1 MSAKKNTEVLIGGK
15 KYTISG
21 YEEEE
26 YLQRVA
32 SYINSKLKEFNEID
46 SFRRLSADMKSI
58 LTEVN
63 IADDYFKAKEQIEKL
78 ESDCETKDQDIFKFK
93 HDLINLQVENEELKK
108 HIESLDEEKK
118 ELLLAKTK
126 LEASLE
132 ESLLGPSTSNYNS

>member
-32 SYINSKLKEFNEID
+32 TYINTKLKEYNEIE
-46 SFRRLSADMKSI
+46 SFRKLPADMKAALLEI
-58 LTEVN
+58 N
-63 IADDYFKAKEQIEKL
+63 IADDYFKAKEQIDKL
-78 ESDCETKDQDIFKFK
+78 ESDAETKDQDIFKFK

-108 HIESLDEEKK
+108 KIETIEEEKK

-132 ESLLGPSTSNYNS
+132 ESLLGPSKSNYN

>member
-32 SYINSKLKEFNEID
+32 TYINSKLKEYNEIE
-46 SFRRLSADMKSI
+46 SFRKLPADMKAALLEI
-58 LTEVN
+58 N
-63 IADDYFKAKEQIEKL
+63 IADDYFKAKEQIDKL
-78 ESDCETKDQDIFKFK
+78 ESDAETKDQDIFKFK

-108 HIESLDEEKK
+108 KIETIEEEKK

-132 ESLLGPSTSNYNS
+132 ESLLGPSKSNYN

>member
-21 YEEEE
+21 YEEED

-32 SYINSKLKEFNEID
+32 TYINNKLREYNEID
-46 SFRRLSADMKSI
+46 TFRKLQADMKATLI
-58 LTEVN
+58 EIN

-78 ESDCETKDQDIFKFK
+78 ESDVETKDQDIFKFK
-93 HDLINLQVENEELKK
+93 HDLINAQVENEELKAQVEK
-108 HIESLDEEKK
+108 LEAEKK

-132 ESLLGPSTSNYNS
+132 ESLLGPSTSNYKV

>member
-32 SYINSKLKEFNEID
+32 TYINSKLKEFNEID
-46 SFRRLSADMKSI
+46 SFRKLPADMKAI

-78 ESDCETKDQDIFKFK
+78 ESDSENKDQDIFKFK

-108 HIESLDEEKK
+108 RIDTLDEEKK